1 MTNDDD
7 PLMEEDSSIDDDP
20 SIKDPFRRIF
30 GHTFYRVDSAAGTQK
45 TRHAMRFAILET
57 RVEHKTLIAMPAIKL
72 IDQTVKT
79 TIPEIAKELGVS
91 VTPVVITSEN
101 TKGSIADKI
110 CAHISKAEGG
120 QILFVTHEGL
130 LRILDM
136 PERIN
141 EWHLIIDEV
150 FDPWLTS
157 GVMKLRYSHFNLG
170 LRPGMERGFGFVYA
184 EELHSTL
191 GEAGSEKLYYHIVPN
206 LIKDYKDI
214 WVNIR
219 RHIYGQDHDQV
230 YEIFKQVPLWLLQ
243 KEALFTH
250 KGNWLH
256 MIRGPTD
263 EKIKDNDMS
272 KGRITITGFRRPDRF
287 LGFRKVTIM
296 SALFDS
302 TMLHNLWSRLGIEF
316 KPSPDIQVNIKTVSL
331 GSRRLRIGWL
341 TDAVW
346 SKYSRKNTGGIEV
359 VFDIIAKS
367 GLIDRT
373 QQVGI
378 VLNKDDSEN
387 LDTITEIRKHFPK
400 HKVLPHNIRGSNM
413 WTHLNQLIY
422 VAALN
427 PVRTDVIWKERALGI
442 DSVTQRLGRVGHE
455 IYQTLMRLGIR
466 LEEGTDDITVVV
478 SEKMIADW
486 LVQHFSPQEQ
496 VEVISIDNE
505 GQIYKP
511 KPPGRPKSGKDRKTQ
526 QREASKR
533 LYDRKKA
540 EKNKSAS

>member
-1 MTNDDD
+1 VIDDD
-7 PLMEEDSSIDDDP
+7 SPIEDDP
-20 SIKDPFRRIF
+20 SIHDPFRRIF
-30 GHTFYRVDSAAGTQK
+30 GHTFYYVDSAAGTQK

-57 RVEHKTLIAMPAIKL
+57 RMERKTIIAMPTLKL
-72 IDQTVKT
+72 IEETVKT
-79 TIPEIAKELGVS
+79 TIPQIAKQLGVS
-91 VTPVVITSEN
+91 VTPVVITNEN
-101 TKGSIADKI
+101 TKGSVAEKI
-110 CAHISKAEGG
+110 CQHIGKAEGG
-120 QILFVTHEGL
+120 QILFVTHEGI
-130 LRILDM
+130 LRIFDM

-150 FDPWLTS
+150 FDPWLSS

-170 LRPGMERGFGFVYA
+170 LRPDLERGFGFVYA
-184 EELHSTL
+184 RELHSTL

-206 LIKDYKDI
+206 LIKDYKDV

-230 YEIFKQVPLWLLQ
+230 YEIFKQIPLWLLQ
-243 KEALFTH
+243 REALFTH

-256 MIRGPTD
+256 MIRGPSD
-263 EKIKDNDMS
+263 EKVKDNDMV

-287 LGFRKVTIM
+287 LDFRKVTIM

-302 TMLHNLWSRLGIEF
+302 TMLQNLWSRLGIEF
-316 KPSPDIQVNIKTVSL
+316 KQSLDIQLNIKTVSL

-341 TDAVW
+341 TDTIW
-346 SKYSRKNTGGIEV
+346 SKYSRKKSGGIEV
-359 VFDIIAKS
+359 IFDIIAKS

-378 VLNKDDSEN
+378 VLNKDDADN
-387 LDTITEIRKHFPK
+387 LDTITGIRKAFPK
-400 HKVLPHNIRGSNM
+400 YKVLPHNVRGSNV
-413 WTHLNQLIY
+413 WIHLNQLVY

-427 PVRTDVIWKERALGI
+427 PVRTDVMWKERALGI

-466 LEEGTDDITVVV
+466 LPEGTDDITVVV

-486 LVQHFSPQEQ
+486 LVQHFSPTEQ
-496 VEVISIDNE
+496 VEVIPIDD
-505 GQIYKP
+505 GGRIYKP
-511 KPPGRPKSGKDRKTQ
+511 KPSGRPKSDKSLKERNLESVRKYQ
-526 QREASKR
+526 AK
-533 LYDRKKA
+533 KKA
-540 EKNKSAS
+540 EGKLS